1 LRLQCLHNAGM
12 PAITIRNVPQE
23 TRDELAHRAALQGKS
38 LQEYLRA
45 RLIDIAGGPDKT
57 TLLAQIRERK
67 RRSDSTVTAERIVAD
82 IRAVRDATGP

>member
-1 LRLQCLHNAGM
+1 M